1 MTGPSPLLLSPPCR
15 CPAPSPPDA
24 AGLRVAPPC
33 RQQRPFAR
41 GAWGAPAAPRVSP
54 RSLEGGGRLGV
65 SGRIPGIHSC
75 PYFQKLPGLEGRGR
89 PGRSFLACR
98 APLGRRPAGVCRWR
112 SGRRRGW
119 TRVVAAGRG
128 SPCSSPLSSA
138 PLLLVS
144 LADAAARGGGSSR
157 GTRGRERG

>member
-1 MTGPSPLLLSPPCR
+1 MS
-15 CPAPSPPDA
+15 
-24 AGLRVAPPC
+24 
-33 RQQRPFAR
+33 
-41 GAWGAPAAPRVSP
+41 
-54 RSLEGGGRLGV
+54 GV
-65 SGRIPGIHSC
+65 SGRIPGSHSC

-89 PGRSFLACR
+89 PGDCCLFVGRLSGAARLVGGAG
-98 APLGRRPAGVCRWR
+98 AAGGAGGGLGRWR
-112 SGRRRGW
+112 LGW
-119 TRVVAAGRG
+119 G